1 MRLFS
6 LTLVALSLATSALAQ
21 IPDGYCTVV
30 LSSRP
35 TLAQAAEDV
44 RARWSDRDTT
54 VYLSQNGWY
63 AITAQVVRKDR
74 ADTVLAQGKA
84 AGRLPNDA
92 LCSAGKSYTRVAARF
107 DAAATGEN
115 IIWQAVDASRMGTQ
129 DKRFIQ
135 LALAFQ
141 GDYNGLLDGDWG
153 KRSQQAL
160 EAYAFRESGQ
170 GPANWHLS
178 GLAFDLVEEMDRG
191 GWQMYYN
198 ALLGMSYLFPT
209 AQSEEAG
216 SDSNFTNWEHT
227 ASSLRYSFTTSDQ
240 DRAQRIHDFVYGEA
254 APGSDPYS
262 LRKDDFAITAVQKA
276 NGRHLYARSHFLR
289 GQWSTVILS
298 AEDRDVHLVRAV
310 TASMQQGQATPIR
323 FQEGGFLDRN
333 IQATLD
339 FIDRQEEENPP
350 VAAPSAPVAA
360 ASGGDSVNRPRTSQP
375 QQVAVAPPQARP
387 QPPAST
393 GDSVN
398 RPRRTAEP
406 APTPAPTP
414 APVTRPEPKRSASSS
429 GTGIVVRS
437 DGLVLTNAHVVDGCT
452 DLRIDGRPATLRNVS
467 DTYDLALLSID
478 AAKALPYAAFAPE
491 AAGLNSDVT
500 VLGYPLSGL
509 LGGLNVTRGAVS
521 AVTGLSGDSITMQI
535 TAPVQPGNSGGP
547 VVDDKGQ
554 VVGVVV
560 SKLDAQRLAERI
572 GDIPQNVNFAIRGGV
587 AKRYLRMNGVR
598 HTEQSGAQVL
608 SPVSLAET
616 AKAFT
621 TFIECD

>member
-1 MRLFS
+1 M
-6 LTLVALSLATSALAQ
+6 
-21 IPDGYCTVV
+21 
-30 LSSRP
+30 
-35 TLAQAAEDV
+35 
-44 RARWSDRDTT
+44 
-54 VYLSQNGWY
+54 
-63 AITAQVVRKDR
+63 
-74 ADTVLAQGKA
+74 
-84 AGRLPNDA
+84 
-92 LCSAGKSYTRVAARF
+92 
-107 DAAATGEN
+107 
-115 IIWQAVDASRMGTQ
+115 
-129 DKRFIQ
+129 
-135 LALAFQ
+135 
-141 GDYNGLLDGDWG
+141 
-153 KRSQQAL
+153 
-160 EAYAFRESGQ
+160 
-170 GPANWHLS
+170 
-178 GLAFDLVEEMDRG
+178 
-191 GWQMYYN
+191 
-198 ALLGMSYLFPT
+198 
-209 AQSEEAG
+209 
-216 SDSNFTNWEHT
+216 
-227 ASSLRYSFTTSDQ
+227 
-240 DRAQRIHDFVYGEA
+240 
-254 APGSDPYS
+254 
-262 LRKDDFAITAVQKA
+262 
-276 NGRHLYARSHFLR
+276 
-289 GQWSTVILS
+289 
-298 AEDRDVHLVRAV
+298 HLVRAV

-350 VAAPSAPVAA
+350 AAAPSAPVAA

-387 QPPAST
+387 QPPTST

-398 RPRRTAEP
+398 RPRRTAE
-406 APTPAPTP
+406 PAPTP

-467 DTYDLALLSID
+467 DTYDLALLSVD

-572 GDIPQNVNFAIRGGV
+572 GDIPRTSTLPFAGRRQTLSADERRAAHRTVGCAGAV
-587 AKRYLRMNGVR
+587 ARVAG
-598 HTEQSGAQVL
+598 
-608 SPVSLAET
+608 
-616 AKAFT
+616 
-621 TFIECD
+621 

>member
-1 MRLFS
+1 MRLIS
-6 LTLVALSLATSALAQ
+6 LTLALLSLATSALSQ
-21 IPDGYCTVV
+21 IPDGYCAVV

-35 TLAQAAEDV
+35 TLALAADDV

-63 AITAQVVRKDR
+63 AITAQVVHMER

-84 AGRLPNDA
+84 SGRLPNDA
-92 LCSAGKSYTRVAARF
+92 LCSAGKGYTRVAARF
-107 DAAATGEN
+107 DAVATGSN
-115 IIWQAVDASRMGTQ
+115 IIWQAVDPGRMGQQ

-141 GDYNGLLDGDWG
+141 GDYNGLLDGKWG

-170 GPANWHLS
+170 APANWHLS
-178 GLAFDLVEEMDRG
+178 GLALDLVEEMARG
-191 GWQMYYN
+191 GWQMQYN
-198 ALLGMSYLFPT
+198 PTLGMAYLFPT
-209 AQSEEAG
+209 AQAEQAG
-216 SDSNFTNWEHT
+216 SEVNFTNWDHT
-227 ASSLRYSFTTSDQ
+227 ASSLRYSFTTSDPP
-240 DRAQRIHDFVYGEA
+240 RAQKIHDFVIAGA
-254 APGSDPYS
+254 AAGSDPYS
-262 LRKDDFAITAVQKA
+262 VRKDGFAVSAVQKS

-289 GQWSTVILS
+289 GHWSTVIIS
-298 AEDRDVHLVRAV
+298 ADDRDVSLVRAV
-310 TASMQQGQATPIR
+310 TASMQEGQVVQIR
-323 FQEGGFLDRN
+323 FQKGGFLDRN
-333 IQATLD
+333 IQATID
-339 FIDRQEEENPP
+339 FIDRQDQE
-350 VAAPSAPVAA
+350 APAGVTPTPTAPVVS
-360 ASGGDSVNRPRTSQP
+360 ASPGDSVNRPRISSPPRQI
-375 QQVAVAPPQARP
+375 AVAPPTVRP
-387 QPPAST
+387 TPPTSL

-398 RPRRTAEP
+398 RSRRVVQPEAVP
-406 APTPAPTP
+406 
-414 APVTRPEPKRSASSS
+414 TRPAPKRSTSSS
-429 GTGIVVRS
+429 GTGIIVRS

-452 DLRIDGRPATLRNVS
+452 DLRIDGRPASLRHVS
-467 DTYDLALLSID
+467 DTYDLALLSIN
-478 AAKALPYAAFAPE
+478 AAKSLPYATFAP
-491 AAGLNSDVT
+491 APAGLNSDVT

-547 VVDDKGQ
+547 VVDSQGR

-572 GDIPQNVNFAIRGGV
+572 RGIPQNINFAIRGGV
-587 AKRYLRMNGVR
+587 AKRYLRMNGVLHAER
-598 HTEQSGAQVL
+598 SDAPVL
-608 SPVSLAET
+608 SPVALAET

>member
-1 MRLFS
+1 MRLIS
-6 LTLVALSLATSALAQ
+6 LTLAALTFATSAVAQ
-21 IPDGYCTVV
+21 IPDGYCAVV

-35 TLAQAAEDV
+35 TLAQAADDV

-107 DAAATGEN
+107 DAAATGDS
-115 IIWQAVDASRMGTQ
+115 IIWQAVDPSRMGTQ

-170 GPANWHLS
+170 APANWHLS

-191 GWQMYYN
+191 GWQMQYN

-216 SDSNFTNWEHT
+216 SDSNFNNWEHT

-240 DRAQRIHDFVYGEA
+240 NRAQKIHDFVFDEA
-254 APGSDPYS
+254 AAGSEPYS

-289 GQWSTVILS
+289 GQWSTVVLS
-298 AEDRDVHLVRAV
+298 ADDRDVHLVRAV
-310 TASMQQGQATPIR
+310 TASMQEGQATPIR
-323 FQEGGFLDRN
+323 FQQGGFLDRN

-339 FIDRQEEENPP
+339 FIDRQDQENPP
-350 VAAPSAPVAA
+350 VAAPSAPVAREN
-360 ASGGDSVNRPRTSQP
+360 GGDSVSRPRSSQP
-375 QQVAVAPPQARP
+375 QQVAVAPP
-387 QPPAST
+387 PASS

-398 RPRRTAEP
+398 RPRAAAQPDT
-406 APTPAPTP
+406 TP

-547 VVDDKGQ
+547 VVDEKGQ

-598 HTEQSGAQVL
+598 HTEGSGAQVL
-608 SPVSLAET
+608 SPVALAET

>member
-1 MRLFS
+1 MRLIS
-6 LTLVALSLATSALAQ
+6 LTLAALTLATSALAQ
-21 IPDGYCTVV
+21 VPDGYCTVV

-35 TLAQAAEDV
+35 TLAQAADDV

-84 AGRLPNDA
+84 SGRLPDDA

-107 DAAATGEN
+107 DAAATGDN
-115 IIWQAVDASRMGTQ
+115 IIWQAVDPSRMGTQ

-170 GPANWHLS
+170 APANWHLS
-178 GLAFDLVEEMDRG
+178 GLAFDLVEEIDRG

-216 SDSNFTNWEHT
+216 SDSNFNNWEHT

-240 DRAQRIHDFVYGEA
+240 DRAQKIHDFVYGEA
-254 APGSDPYS
+254 AAGSDPYS

-276 NGRHLYARSHFLR
+276 NGRHLYARSHYLR
-289 GQWSTVILS
+289 GQWSTVVLS
-298 AEDRDVHLVRAV
+298 ADDRDVHLVRAV
-310 TASMQQGQATPIR
+310 TASMQEGQATPIR
-323 FQEGGFLDRN
+323 FQQGGFLDRN

-339 FIDRQEEENPP
+339 FIDRQDQENPP
-350 VAAPSAPVAA
+350 VAAPSAPVAS
-360 ASGGDSVNRPRTSQP
+360 ASGGDSVNRPRAAAQP
-375 QQVAVAPPQARP
+375 D
-387 QPPAST
+387 T
-393 GDSVN
+393 
-398 RPRRTAEP
+398 
-406 APTPAPTP
+406 TP

-598 HTEQSGAQVL
+598 HTERSGAQPL
-608 SPVSLAET
+608 SPVTLAET

>member
-1 MRLFS
+1 
-6 LTLVALSLATSALAQ
+6 
-21 IPDGYCTVV
+21 
-30 LSSRP
+30 
-35 TLAQAAEDV
+35 
-44 RARWSDRDTT
+44 
-54 VYLSQNGWY
+54 
-63 AITAQVVRKDR
+63 
-74 ADTVLAQGKA
+74 
-84 AGRLPNDA
+84 
-92 LCSAGKSYTRVAARF
+92 
-107 DAAATGEN
+107 
-115 IIWQAVDASRMGTQ
+115 MGTQ

-170 GPANWHLS
+170 APANWHLS
-178 GLAFDLVEEMDRG
+178 GLAFDLVEEIDRG

-216 SDSNFTNWEHT
+216 SDSNFNNWEHT

-240 DRAQRIHDFVYGEA
+240 DRAQKIHDFVYGEA
-254 APGSDPYS
+254 AAGSDPYS

-276 NGRHLYARSHFLR
+276 NGRHLYARSHYLR
-289 GQWSTVILS
+289 GQWSTVVLS
-298 AEDRDVHLVRAV
+298 ADDRDVHLVRAV
-310 TASMQQGQATPIR
+310 TASMQEGQATPIR
-323 FQEGGFLDRN
+323 FQQGGFLDRN

-339 FIDRQEEENPP
+339 FIDRQDQENPP
-350 VAAPSAPVAA
+350 VAAPSAPVAS
-360 ASGGDSVNRPRTSQP
+360 ASGGDSVNRPRAAAQP
-375 QQVAVAPPQARP
+375 D
-387 QPPAST
+387 T
-393 GDSVN
+393 
-398 RPRRTAEP
+398 
-406 APTPAPTP
+406 TP

-598 HTEQSGAQVL
+598 HTERSGAQPL
-608 SPVSLAET
+608 SPVTLAET

>member
-1 MRLFS
+1 MRLIS
-6 LTLVALSLATSALAQ
+6 LTLAALTLATSALAQ
-21 IPDGYCTVV
+21 VPDGYCTVV

-35 TLAQAAEDV
+35 TLAQAADDV

-84 AGRLPNDA
+84 SGRLPDDA

-107 DAAATGEN
+107 DAAATGDN
-115 IIWQAVDASRMGTQ
+115 IIWQAVDPSRMGTQ

-216 SDSNFTNWEHT
+216 SDSNFNNWEHT

-240 DRAQRIHDFVYGEA
+240 DRAQKIHDFVYGEA
-254 APGSDPYS
+254 AAGSDPYS

-276 NGRHLYARSHFLR
+276 NGRHLYARSHYLR
-289 GQWSTVILS
+289 GQWSTVVLS
-298 AEDRDVHLVRAV
+298 ADDRDVHLVRAV
-310 TASMQQGQATPIR
+310 TASMQEGQATPIR
-323 FQEGGFLDRN
+323 FQQGGFLDRN

-339 FIDRQEEENPP
+339 FIDRQDQENPP
-350 VAAPSAPVAA
+350 VAAPSAPVAS
-360 ASGGDSVNRPRTSQP
+360 ASGGDSVNRPRAAAQP
-375 QQVAVAPPQARP
+375 D
-387 QPPAST
+387 T
-393 GDSVN
+393 
-398 RPRRTAEP
+398 
-406 APTPAPTP
+406 TP

-598 HTEQSGAQVL
+598 HTERSGAQPL
-608 SPVSLAET
+608 SPVTLAET

>member
-1 MRLFS
+1 MRLIS
-6 LTLVALSLATSALAQ
+6 LTLAALTLATSALAQ
-21 IPDGYCTVV
+21 VPDGYCTVV

-35 TLAQAAEDV
+35 TLAQAADDV

-84 AGRLPNDA
+84 SGRLPDDA

-107 DAAATGEN
+107 DAAATGDN
-115 IIWQAVDASRMGTQ
+115 IIWQAVDPSRMGTQ

-170 GPANWHLS
+170 APANWHLS
-178 GLAFDLVEEMDRG
+178 GLAFDLVEEIDRG

-216 SDSNFTNWEHT
+216 SDSNFNNWEHT

-240 DRAQRIHDFVYGEA
+240 AQKIHDFVYGEA
-254 APGSDPYS
+254 AAGSDPYS

-276 NGRHLYARSHFLR
+276 NGRHLYARSHYLR
-289 GQWSTVILS
+289 GQWSTVVLS
-298 AEDRDVHLVRAV
+298 ADDRDVHLVRAV
-310 TASMQQGQATPIR
+310 TASMQEGQATPIR
-323 FQEGGFLDRN
+323 FQQGGFLDRN

-339 FIDRQEEENPP
+339 FIDRQDQENPP
-350 VAAPSAPVAA
+350 VAAPSAPVAS
-360 ASGGDSVNRPRTSQP
+360 ASGGDSVNRPRAAAQP
-375 QQVAVAPPQARP
+375 D
-387 QPPAST
+387 T
-393 GDSVN
+393 
-398 RPRRTAEP
+398 
-406 APTPAPTP
+406 TP

-598 HTEQSGAQVL
+598 HTERSGAQPL
-608 SPVSLAET
+608 SPVTLAET

>member
-1 MRLFS
+1 MRLIS
-6 LTLVALSLATSALAQ
+6 LTLAALTLATSALAQ
-21 IPDGYCTVV
+21 VPDGYCTVV

-35 TLAQAAEDV
+35 TLAQAADDV

-84 AGRLPNDA
+84 SGRLPDDA

-107 DAAATGEN
+107 DAAATGDN
-115 IIWQAVDASRMGTQ
+115 IIWQAVDPSRMGTQ

-170 GPANWHLS
+170 APANWHLS
-178 GLAFDLVEEMDRG
+178 GLAFDLVEEIDRG

-216 SDSNFTNWEHT
+216 SDSNFNNWEHT

-240 DRAQRIHDFVYGEA
+240 DRAQKIHDFVYGEA
-254 APGSDPYS
+254 AAGSDPYS

-276 NGRHLYARSHFLR
+276 NGRHLYARSHYLR
-289 GQWSTVILS
+289 GQWSTVVLS
-298 AEDRDVHLVRAV
+298 ADDRDVHLVRAV
-310 TASMQQGQATPIR
+310 TASMQEGQATPIR
-323 FQEGGFLDRN
+323 FQQGGFLDRN

-339 FIDRQEEENPP
+339 FIDRQDQENPP
-350 VAAPSAPVAA
+350 VAAPSAPVAS
-360 ASGGDSVNRPRTSQP
+360 ASGGDSVNRPRAAAQP
-375 QQVAVAPPQARP
+375 D
-387 QPPAST
+387 T
-393 GDSVN
+393 
-398 RPRRTAEP
+398 
-406 APTPAPTP
+406 TP

-467 DTYDLALLSID
+467 
-478 AAKALPYAAFAPE
+478 AKALPYAAFAPE

-598 HTEQSGAQVL
+598 HTERSGAQPL
-608 SPVSLAET
+608 SPVTLAET